1 MKPGY
6 YHPKLTKN
14 DLQER
19 FNVSLSKLDK
29 SIREGELKYTKVGKS
44 AVRFSEADVEEYIQ
58 RHE

>member
-1 MKPGY
+1 MKRGY
-6 YHPKLTKN
+6 HQPNLTKN

-29 SIREGELKYTKVGKS
+29 SIRDGELKYTKVGKS
-44 AVRFSEADVEEYIQ
+44 SVRFSEADIEDYIK